1 MPGAGRAVSP
11 LSSSSE
17 PGSTFAT
24 LTAVDVG
31 TAVGAGTGAVVTS
44 GTAVGAGAGTGTAV
58 TGVSE
63 GDDGI
68 TDELPSDEPIS
79 SPVTLTG
86 RFAIIPS
93 TLSSDTA
100 RASAISLSEAPVGR
114 RFVTIIPVSD
124 WDADLLAFDT

>member
-1 MPGAGRAVSP
+1 MAV
-11 LSSSSE
+11 
-17 PGSTFAT
+17 G
-24 LTAVDVG
+24 D
-31 TAVGAGTGAVVTS
+31 AVGAGTGAAVTS
-44 GTAVGAGAGTGTAV
+44 GTAVGAGTGTAV
-58 TGVSE
+58 TSGTGVGAAGTGVSE

-100 RASAISLSEAPVGR
+100 STSAISLSEAPVGR